1 MKTYIA
7 MFAREETWKK
17 KCQSKATGEKLLHA
31 VLVHGKILFLGVF
44 FSINQSVFFPKKPLQ
59 ILPRAFTDSLHLPFV
74 SKLR

>member
-44 FSINQSVFFPKKPLQ
+44 FSLNRSISPQKPLQ